1 MQTTLEMRNKLAL
14 ADMPAWP
21 KLLDSWRAEIE
32 GEMAKKNAA
41 ALANVRKLEQDE
53 IDKRI
58 EGIRPGNNR
67 AVREVLALLNNEI
80 KLLKGVKNG

>member
-1 MQTTLEMRNKLAL
+1 MITTIELRNKLAL

-21 KLLDSWRAEIE
+21 KMLGDWRMEIE
-32 GEMAKKNAA
+32 QEMAKKNAA
-41 ALANVRKLEQDE
+41 ALVAVRKLEQDE

-58 EGIRPGNNR
+58 EAIRPGNNR

-80 KLLKGVKNG
+80 KLLKEKGR

>member
-1 MQTTLEMRNKLAL
+1 MTSLIEMRNKLAL
-14 ADMPAWP
+14 SDMPAWP
-21 KLLDSWRAEIE
+21 KMLEAWRAEIE

-41 ALANVRKLEQDE
+41 SLANQRKLEQDE

-58 EGIRPGNNR
+58 DAIRPGNNR

-80 KLLKGVKNG
+80 KLLKEKGR

>member
-1 MQTTLEMRNKLAL
+1 MLTTIEMRNKLAL

-21 KLLDSWRAEIE
+21 KMLEAWRAEIE

-41 ALANVRKLEQDE
+41 ALKDVRKLEQDE
-53 IDKRI
+53 IDRRI
-58 EGIRPGNNR
+58 ESIRPGNNR

-80 KLLKGVKNG
+80 KLLKGRK